1 MNYLSHFN
9 TINYL
14 NPIRNRIVLNN
25 ICLGH
30 CQYQFYKNLFFNLDI
45 LKFENKEKTRKKTF
59 LKFTEVAVDLSDKK
73 LQNRVYIYVRSF
85 RKATIYRLCLKKS
98 KDLWLNKSALNE
110 QKFLDKANSIPYHF
124 ADWRK
129 FSFLEMEGPIFKK
142 QEYNSKL
149 KGVWWGVD
157 KACNNM
163 HPQI

>member
-1 MNYLSHFN
+1 M
-9 TINYL
+9 T
-14 NPIRNRIVLNN
+14 
-25 ICLGH
+25 
-30 CQYQFYKNLFFNLDI
+30 K
-45 LKFENKEKTRKKTF
+45 KTRKNTF

-98 KDLWLNKSALNE
+98 K
-110 QKFLDKANSIPYHF
+110 KANSIPYHF

-157 KACNNM
+157 MFKSCCFFKKLEVLILDIISTKGYLNFFIRINQFFVLDKFKKANESVF
-163 HPQI
+163 